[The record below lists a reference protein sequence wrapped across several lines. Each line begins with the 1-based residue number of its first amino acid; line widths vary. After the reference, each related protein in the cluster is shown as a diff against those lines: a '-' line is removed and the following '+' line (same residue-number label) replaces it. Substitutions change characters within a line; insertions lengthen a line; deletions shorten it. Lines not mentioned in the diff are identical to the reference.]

1 MQAAKPGWHKG
12 GWRLRAMK
20 QSATSGAAD
29 VTQVISPQCHSAH
42 AHSQDGNPALR
53 CVADAVGAHSQ
64 AVQLADSNHL
74 PFIQFPSFL
83 ISFGPVFN

>member
-1 MQAAKPGWHKG
+1 MKP
-12 GWRLRAMK
+12 
-20 QSATSGAAD
+20 SATSGAAD
-29 VTQVISPQCHSAH
+29 MTQVISPQCHSAH

-53 CVADAVGAHSQ
+53 CGLMLPAPHIQ

-83 ISFGPVFN
+83 IHLVSSCI